1 MYTVDALKSK
11 FKDILLNDV
20 IFIVK
25 KKLLKTNGYD
35 KKY

>member
-1 MYTVDALKSK
+1 MYTIPALKSK

-20 IFIVK
+20 IFVV

-35 KKY
+35 